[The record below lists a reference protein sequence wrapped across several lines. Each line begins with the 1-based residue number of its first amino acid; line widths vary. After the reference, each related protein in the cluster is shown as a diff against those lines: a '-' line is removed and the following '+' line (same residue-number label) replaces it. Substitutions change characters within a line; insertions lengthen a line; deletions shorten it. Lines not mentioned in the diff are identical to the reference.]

1 MNEPIRNIIILGIV
15 IISFLILPKIQLL
28 IVYFFISTVISISI
42 NPLNNLICNIKIAK
56 FKINKSIS
64 AVLCLLLFTM
74 LTSLIIVIISP
85 LIMREFKIISSVN
98 LNEIQDFIN
107 ILTKDINEKFGTTN
121 IKLGDYFL
129 ELINLLNM
137 SSISG
142 IFQSMFSVFGN
153 LLLAISSILFISFF
167 LLRDKNLL
175 KEKAIQKMSLLIPKS
190 KEKINTIIYFIRR

>member
-1 MNEPIRNIIILGIV
+1 
-15 IISFLILPKIQLL
+15 
-28 IVYFFISTVISISI
+28 
-42 NPLNNLICNIKIAK
+42 
-56 FKINKSIS
+56 
-64 AVLCLLLFTM
+64 
-74 LTSLIIVIISP
+74 
-85 LIMREFKIISSVN
+85 MREFKIISSVN

-153 LLLAISSILFISFF
+153 LL
-167 LLRDKNLL
+167 
-175 KEKAIQKMSLLIPKS
+175 
-190 KEKINTIIYFIRR
+190 